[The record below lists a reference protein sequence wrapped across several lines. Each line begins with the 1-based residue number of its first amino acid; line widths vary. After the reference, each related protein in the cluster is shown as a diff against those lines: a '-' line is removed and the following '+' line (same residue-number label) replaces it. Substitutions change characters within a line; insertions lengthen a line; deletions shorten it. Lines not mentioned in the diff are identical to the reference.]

1 MAWAGV
7 GSGNLVAA
15 AGDVVAFG
23 TFSGTAINISSIT
36 IASGTITRSAS
47 VGSAVALPAT
57 PDGYITIVV
66 SGATRKLPY
75 FRV

>member
-15 AGDVVAFG
+15 AGDVCAFG
-23 TFSGTAINISSIT
+23 TFSGTTLQVGSLVLTSA
-36 IASGTITRSAS
+36 TITVSAS

-57 PDGYITIVV
+57 PDGYFTVV
-66 SGATRKLPY
+66 LSGTTRKVPY